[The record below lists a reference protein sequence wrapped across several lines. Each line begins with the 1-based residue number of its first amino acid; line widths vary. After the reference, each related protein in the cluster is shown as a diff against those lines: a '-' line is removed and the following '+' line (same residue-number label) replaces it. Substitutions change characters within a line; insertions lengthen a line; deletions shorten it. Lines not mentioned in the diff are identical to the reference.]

1 MSELVIFSL
10 LVTGYF
16 VVANTIY
23 LVQMLV
29 AWRAVRHRLRSI
41 ALEDF
46 RDIRESGL
54 APPISIVVPAHNE
67 GKTIL
72 ESVRSLLALRY
83 PRLELVVVN
92 DGSDDDTLE
101 LLIAE
106 FGLRLTPRVYWQRI
120 RSKPVRGIYWSP
132 AYPALWVL
140 DKVNGRK
147 ADAVNAGINLA
158 STPYVCVVDGDSVLE
173 GDAMAAIMNAVLPH
187 AAETVAAG
195 GTVRIANG
203 CEIRRDTG
211 VLSVGMPRSWLGI
224 SQVVEYLRAF
234 LFGRMAWSELG
245 SLMIVSGAFGVFR
258 KDVLVEIGGFR
269 HDTVGEDMD
278 VVVRMH
284 RHLRAARR
292 PYRVAFVPD
301 PVCWTECP
309 ETLDGLRHQRQR
321 WQRGLG
327 ETLDHN
333 REMLANRRFG
343 RIGLWAMPYLMGF
356 EYLAPLLEVAGF
368 VILPV
373 GWALGLLDH
382 SHFLLFVGAALLYGL
397 CLSLATLLLEELS
410 FRRYR
415 EPRHLRRL
423 AAAAVL
429 ENLGLRQLNSWW
441 RLVALLTWRGRPQTW
456 KSAPRQ
462 GFDGV
467 AARASARQLGTTA
480 SG

>member
-1 MSELVIFSL
+1 VSELAYFSL

-16 VVANTIY
+16 VAVNTIY
-23 LVQMLV
+23 LLQMLV
-29 AWRAVRHRLRSI
+29 AWRAVRRRLRTV

-46 RDIRESGL
+46 RDMRESGL
-54 APPISIVVPAHNE
+54 APPISIIVPAHNE
-67 GKTIL
+67 GRTIL
-72 ESVRSLLALRY
+72 ESVHSLLALRY
-83 PRLELVVVN
+83 PKLEVVVVN
-92 DGSDDDTLE
+92 DGSGDDTLE

-132 AYPALWVL
+132 AYPGLWVL

-158 STPYVCVVDGDSVLE
+158 SAPYVCVMDGDSVLE
-173 GDAMAAIMNAVLPH
+173 GDAMAAIMNAIVPCP
-187 AAETVAAG
+187 AETVAAG

-203 CEIRRDTG
+203 CAVGRAG
-211 VLSVGMPRSWLGI
+211 VTRVRTPRSFLGT
-224 SQVVEYLRAF
+224 SQVLEYLRAF

-258 KDVLVEIGGFR
+258 KDVVVEIGGFR
-269 HDTVGEDMD
+269 HDTVGEDID
-278 VVVRMH
+278 LVVRMH
-284 RHLRAARR
+284 RHLRVAGRR
-292 PYRVAFVPD
+292 YRVAFVPD

-309 ETLDGLRHQRQR
+309 ETLGGLRNQRER

-327 ETLDHN
+327 ETLNHN

-343 RIGLWAMPYLMGF
+343 RIGLLAMPYLMVF

-368 VILPV
+368 AILPV
-373 GWALGLLDH
+373 GWALGLLDG
-382 SHFLLFVGAALLYGL
+382 SLFLLFVCAALVYGV

-415 EPRHLRRL
+415 EPRDLLRL
-423 AAAAVL
+423 TGAAVL
-429 ENLGLRQLNSWW
+429 ENVGLRQLHSWW
-441 RLVALLTWRGRPQTW
+441 RLVALITWRGRPQTW
-456 KSAPRQ
+456 GSAPRQ
-462 GFDGV
+462 GFQTV
-467 AARASARQLGTTA
+467 PPPAAGRV
-480 SG
+480 

>member
-1 MSELVIFSL
+1 MSELAFFAL

-16 VVANTIY
+16 VAVNTVY
-23 LVQMLV
+23 LAQMIV
-29 AWRAVRHRLRSI
+29 AWRAVRRRLRSI

-54 APPISIVVPAHNE
+54 APPISIVVPAYNE
-67 GKTIL
+67 GKNIL

-83 PRLELVVVN
+83 PRLEVVVVN
-92 DGSDDDTLE
+92 DGSKDDTLAR
-101 LLIAE
+101 LIEE
-106 FGLRLTPRVYWQRI
+106 FGLRRTPRVYWERI
-120 RSKPVRGIYWSP
+120 RSRPVLGIYWSP
-132 AYPALWVL
+132 AWPGLWVL

-158 STPYVCVVDGDSVLE
+158 SAPYVCVVDGDSVLE
-173 GDAMAAIMNAVLPH
+173 GDAMSAIMNAVLPRSGT
-187 AAETVAAG
+187 TVAAG

-203 CEIRRDTG
+203 CEVTRSG
-211 VLSVGMPRSWLGI
+211 VTRVAAPASFLAT
-224 SQVVEYLRAF
+224 SQVLEYLRAF
-234 LFGRMAWSELG
+234 LFGRMAWSELE

-258 KDVLVEIGGFR
+258 KDVVVEVGGFR

-278 VVVRMH
+278 LVVRMH
-284 RHLRAARR
+284 RHLRTAGR

-309 ETLDGLRHQRQR
+309 ETLRGLRNQRER

-333 REMLANRRFG
+333 GEMLASRRFG
-343 RIGLWAMPYLMGF
+343 RIGLFALPYLMTF

-368 VILPV
+368 AILPV
-373 GWALGLLDH
+373 GWALGLLDQWL
-382 SHFLLFVGAALLYGL
+382 FLLFVGASMVYGL

-415 EPRHLRRL
+415 EPRDLVRL

-429 ENLGLRQLNSWW
+429 ENFGLRQLHSWW

-456 KSAPRQ
+456 GSAGRQ
-462 GFDGV
+462 GFQ
-467 AARASARQLGTTA
+467 AAR
-480 SG
+480 

>member
-1 MSELVIFSL
+1 MSELAYFAL

-16 VVANTIY
+16 AAINTIY
-23 LVQMLV
+23 LLQLV
-29 AWRAVRHRLRSI
+29 IGWRAVRRRLRSI

-46 RDIRESGL
+46 HDIRESGL
-54 APPISIVVPAHNE
+54 APPVSIVVPAYNE

-83 PRLELVVVN
+83 PRLEVVVVN
-92 DGSDDDTLE
+92 DGSADDTLE

-106 FGLRLTPRVYWQRI
+106 FGLRRTPRVYWQRI

-132 AYPALWVL
+132 AYPGLWVL

-158 STPYVCVVDGDSVLE
+158 SAPYVCVIDGDSVLE
-173 GDAMAAIMNAVLPH
+173 ADAMAAIMHAVLPH
-187 AAETVAAG
+187 SAETVAAG

-203 CEIRRDTG
+203 CEIGGRAG
-211 VLSVGMPRSWLGI
+211 VTRVGLPRTWLGAG
-224 SQVVEYLRAF
+224 QVIEYLRAF
-234 LFGRMAWSELG
+234 LFGRAAWSELG

-258 KDVLVEIGGFR
+258 KDVVVEIGGFR

-278 VVVRMH
+278 LVVRMH
-284 RHLRAARR
+284 RHLRAAGR

-309 ETLDGLRHQRQR
+309 ETLGGLRHQRER

-327 ETLDHN
+327 ETLDHSHD
-333 REMLANRRFG
+333 MLASPRFG
-343 RIGLWAMPYLMGF
+343 RIGLVAMPYLMGV
-356 EYLAPLLEVAGF
+356 EYLGPLLEVAGF
-368 VILPV
+368 AILPV
-373 GWALGLLDH
+373 GWALGMLDH
-382 SHFLLFVGAALLYGL
+382 SLFLLFLAAGLAYGL

-415 EPRHLRRL
+415 EPRHLLRL
-423 AAAAVL
+423 AGAAAV
-429 ENLGLRQLNSWW
+429 ESVGLRQLHSWW
-441 RLVALLTWRGRPQTW
+441 RLVALLTWRGRPQAW
-456 KSAPRQ
+456 HSAPRQ
-462 GFDGV
+462 GF
-467 AARASARQLGTTA
+467 SAGRPL
-480 SG
+480 SP

>member
-1 MSELVIFSL
+1 MSELALFAL

-16 VVANTIY
+16 VAVNTIY
-23 LVQMLV
+23 LVQLV
-29 AWRAVRHRLRSI
+29 IGWRAVRRRLRSI

-46 RDIRESGL
+46 HDIRESGL
-54 APPISIVVPAHNE
+54 APPVSIVVPAYNE
-67 GKTIL
+67 GMTIL

-83 PRLELVVVN
+83 PGLEVVVVN
-92 DGSDDDTLE
+92 DGSSDDTLA

-106 FGLRLTPRVYWQRI
+106 FGLRRSPRVYWQRI
-120 RSKPVRGIYWSP
+120 RSQPVRGIYWSP
-132 AYPALWVL
+132 AYPGLWVL

-158 STPYVCVVDGDSVLE
+158 SAPYVCVVDGDSVLE
-173 GDAMAAIMNAVLPH
+173 GDAMAAIMHAVLPH

-203 CEIRRDTG
+203 CEIDGRAG
-211 VLSVGMPRSWLGI
+211 VTRVGMPRTWLGAG
-224 SQVVEYLRAF
+224 QVIEYLRAF
-234 LFGRMAWSELG
+234 LFGRAAWSELG

-278 VVVRMH
+278 LVVRMH
-284 RHLRAARR
+284 RHLRAAGRR
-292 PYRVAFVPD
+292 YRVAFVPD

-309 ETLDGLRHQRQR
+309 ETLHDLRRQRER

-327 ETLDHN
+327 ETLDRSH
-333 REMLANRRFG
+333 EMLGSPRFG
-343 RIGLWAMPYLMGF
+343 RIGLGAMPYLMGV
-356 EYLAPLLEVAGF
+356 EYLGPLLEVAGF
-368 VILPV
+368 AILPV
-373 GWALGLLDH
+373 GWALGLLQH
-382 SHFLLFVGAALLYGL
+382 SLFLLFLAAGLVYGL

-415 EPRHLRRL
+415 EPRHLLRL
-423 AAAAVL
+423 AGAAVV
-429 ENLGLRQLNSWW
+429 ESVGLRQLHSWW

-456 KSAPRQ
+456 HSAPRQ
-462 GFDGV
+462 GFSVG
-467 AARASARQLGTTA
+467 AG
-480 SG
+480 

>member
-1 MSELVIFSL
+1 MSQLALFSF

-16 VVANTIY
+16 LAVNTIY
-23 LVQMLV
+23 LVQLLV
-29 AWRAVRHRLRSI
+29 AWRAVRRRLRTI

-46 RDIRESGL
+46 RDIQESGL
-54 APPISIVVPAHNE
+54 APPVSIVVPAYNE
-67 GKTIL
+67 GRTIL

-83 PRLELVVVN
+83 PGLELVIVN
-92 DGSDDDTLE
+92 DGSTDDTLE
-101 LLIAE
+101 LLAAE

-120 RSKPVRGIYWSP
+120 RSRPVRGIYWSP
-132 AYPALWVL
+132 AYPRLWVL

-173 GDAMAAIMNAVLPH
+173 GDAMAAIMNAVLPRS
-187 AAETVAAG
+187 AETVAAG

-203 CEIRRDTG
+203 CEIRRGTG
-211 VLSVGMPRSWLGI
+211 VMTVGTPRSWLGTI
-224 SQVVEYLRAF
+224 QVVEYLRAF

-269 HDTVGEDMD
+269 HETVGEDMD

-284 RHLRAARR
+284 RHLRAAGR

-309 ETLDGLRHQRQR
+309 ETLKTLRRQRER

-333 REMLANRRFG
+333 HEMLASPRFG
-343 RIGLWAMPYLMGF
+343 RIGLWAMPYLMIF

-368 VILPV
+368 AILPV
-373 GWALGLLDH
+373 GWALGLLDR
-382 SHFLLFVGAALLYGL
+382 SHFLLFVGAALAYGV
-397 CLSLATLLLEELS
+397 CLSLATLLLEERS

-415 EPRHLRRL
+415 EPRHLLRL

-429 ENLGLRQLNSWW
+429 ENFGLRQLHSWW

-456 KSAPRQ
+456 YSAPRQ
-462 GFDGV
+462 GFGRLV
-467 AARASARQLGTTA
+467 AR
-480 SG
+480 

>member
-1 MSELVIFSL
+1 MSELALFSL
-10 LVTGYF
+10 VVTAYF
-16 VVANTIY
+16 AVVNTIY
-23 LVQMLV
+23 LGQMLV
-29 AWRAVRHRLRSI
+29 AWAGVRRRLRTI

-54 APPISIVVPAHNE
+54 APPLSIVVPAYDE
-67 GKTIL
+67 GKNIL

-83 PRLELVVVN
+83 PKLEVVVVN
-92 DGSDDDTLE
+92 DGSKDDTLE

-120 RSKPVRGIYWSP
+120 RSQPVRGIYWSP
-132 AYPALWVL
+132 AWPGLWVL

-158 STPYVCVVDGDSVLE
+158 SAPYVCVVDGDSILE
-173 GDAMAAIMNAVLPH
+173 PDAMAAIMNAVLPH
-187 AAETVAAG
+187 SAETVAAG
-195 GTVRIANG
+195 GTIRIANG
-203 CEIRRDTG
+203 CE
-211 VLSVGMPRSWLGI
+211 VGKGGITRVGTPRTWLGA
-224 SQVVEYLRAF
+224 SQVLEYLRAF
-234 LFGRMAWSELG
+234 LFGRMAWSEAG

-258 KDVLVEIGGFR
+258 KDVVVEIGGLR

-278 VVVRMH
+278 LVVRLH
-284 RHLRAARR
+284 RHLRAAGR

-309 ETLDGLRHQRQR
+309 ETLNGLRNQRER

-333 REMLANRRFG
+333 REMLASRRFG

-368 VILPV
+368 AILPV

-382 SHFLLFVGAALLYGL
+382 SLFLLFLGAAGVYGL

-415 EPRHLRRL
+415 EPRHLLRL
-423 AAAAVL
+423 AAASVL
-429 ENLGLRQLNSWW
+429 ENVGLRQLHSWW

-456 KSAPRQ
+456 QSAPRQ
-462 GFDGV
+462 GFG
-467 AARASARQLGTTA
+467 ATRA
-480 SG
+480 